1 MVVAKTTNFQGRV
14 SLSTDLLFYPQQQ
27 QPQLSLASSRE
38 TGYISDNQSSGF
50 HHNQPFLQHAPRPG
64 GGGYRSDD
72 HETEIF

>member
-1 MVVAKTTNFQGRV
+1 M
-14 SLSTDLLFYPQQQ
+14 
-27 QPQLSLASSRE
+27 SLASSRE

-50 HHNQPFLQHAPRPG
+50 HNNQQPFLQHAPRP